1 MYFFVFLHPP
11 RKHLIKCF
19 KDITL
24 TIPKKVIV
32 CPPKMGWRFP
42 HSDWKKCAMVI
53 NPSGIPKDP
62 HSVCGIPTW
71 DGWIWMTMS
80 HFINK
85 KSWRCKGHVQNLHEI
100 GNMIETPFSNHWKSN
115 EFYLLQDCT
124 NHSMII
130 CPWHSPRIG
139 DASPGF
145 RLVLP
150 LRRGSSGRGQRLPA
164 QGGGQWHLRGGEG
177 APSDPH
183 LWGSHCDEHHVT
195 LAIRCEIHG
204 KYTWN
209 PKTWR

>member
-1 MYFFVFLHPP
+1 
-11 RKHLIKCF
+11 
-19 KDITL
+19 
-24 TIPKKVIV
+24 
-32 CPPKMGWRFP
+32 
-42 HSDWKKCAMVI
+42 MVI

-62 HSVCGIPTW
+62 HSVFLEFPHGMNMDDHKPFHQQKNPGDVMDMFKIFTKSR
-71 DGWIWMTMS
+71 IWL
-80 HFINK
+80 NK
-85 KSWRCKGHVQNLHEI
+85 PC
-100 GNMIETPFSNHWKSN
+100 SNHWKSK

-124 NHSMII
+124 SHSMII
-130 CPWHSPRIG
+130 CTWHSPRIG

-150 LRRGSSGRGQRLPA
+150 LRRGSCGRGQRLPA